1 LTLKQNPAPVTGE
14 QVPNFLSSTQ
24 DSSKV
29 LFIIYHFRKPYNL
42 TEFSDILRM
51 HDNDTKR
58 LSRLVAIL
66 TQLQTRRLVTSTKLA
81 EKFGVSTRTIYR
93 DLKALE
99 QAGVPILTED
109 GKGYTLMEGYTI
121 PPVMFSANQANA
133 LILAEQL
140 VLKNRDSSLI
150 NDYAQAID
158 KIKAVL
164 RQSEKDKANLLSLRT
179 KFTKLENFE
188 IKSNS
193 LSTLQNALTNFYL
206 VKFDYIN
213 AENKESKRTV
223 EPFALI
229 NTTES
234 WLLVGYCHLRKE
246 FRYFRLD
253 RIQKLEIQQENFTPH
268 KMTLQ
273 EFFEKYHGH

>member
-1 LTLKQNPAPVTGE
+1 MNE
-14 QVPNFLSSTQ
+14 
-24 DSSKV
+24 
-29 LFIIYHFRKPYNL
+29 
-42 TEFSDILRM
+42 
-51 HDNDTKR
+51 NDTKR

-66 TQLQTRRLVTSTKLA
+66 TSLQTRRLITSTKLA

-109 GKGYTLMEGYTI
+109 GKGYSLMEGYKI
-121 PPVMFSANQANA
+121 PPIMFTENQANA
-133 LILAEQL
+133 LILSEQL

-150 NDYAQAID
+150 KDYAEAID

-179 KFTKLENFE
+179 KFANLDNFE
-188 IKSNS
+188 INSNILSS
-193 LSTLQNALTNFYL
+193 LQTALTNFYL
-206 VKFDYIN
+206 VNFVYTN

-223 EPFALI
+223 EPFALLNI
-229 NTTES
+229 SEG
-234 WLLVGYCHLRKE
+234 WLLVAYCRLRKE

-253 RIQKLEIQQENFTPH
+253 RIQQLQVQQQNFTPH

>member
-1 LTLKQNPAPVTGE
+1 
-14 QVPNFLSSTQ
+14 
-24 DSSKV
+24 
-29 LFIIYHFRKPYNL
+29 
-42 TEFSDILRM
+42 M
-51 HDNDTKR
+51 NDTKR

-109 GKGYTLMEGYTI
+109 GKGYTLMEGYKI
-121 PPVMFSANQANA
+121 PPIMFSENQVNA

-140 VLKNRDSSLI
+140 VLKNKDRSLI
-150 NDYAQAID
+150 SDYAEAID

-179 KFTKLENFE
+179 KFAKLDNYE
-188 IKSNS
+188 IKSNI
-193 LSTLQNALTNFYL
+193 LSSLQNALTNFYL
-206 VKFDYIN
+206 VQLDYIN
-213 AENKESKRTV
+213 AENNKSKRIV
-223 EPFALI
+223 EPFALLNI
-229 NTTES
+229 TEG
-234 WLLVGYCHLRKE
+234 WLMVAFCRLRKE

-253 RIQKLEIQQENFTPH
+253 RIQKLQIQQEKFTPH

-273 EFFEKYHGH
+273 DFFEKYHDH

>member
-1 LTLKQNPAPVTGE
+1 MN
-14 QVPNFLSSTQ
+14 
-24 DSSKV
+24 
-29 LFIIYHFRKPYNL
+29 
-42 TEFSDILRM
+42 
-51 HDNDTKR
+51 DNNTKR

-99 QAGVPILTED
+99 QAGVPILIED
-109 GKGYTLMEGYTI
+109 GKGYTLMEGYKI
-121 PPVMFSANQANA
+121 PPIMFSENQANA

-150 NDYAQAID
+150 SDYAEAID

-164 RQSEKDKANLLSLRT
+164 RQREKDKANLLSLRT
-179 KFTKLENFE
+179 KFANLDNYE
-188 IKSNS
+188 IKSNI
-193 LSTLQNALTNFYL
+193 LSSLQNALTNFYL
-206 VKFDYIN
+206 VQLDYIN
-213 AENKESKRTV
+213 AENHTSKRIV
-223 EPFALI
+223 EPFALLSI
-229 NTTES
+229 TEG
-234 WLLVGYCHLRKE
+234 WLMVAFCRLRKE

-253 RIQKLEIQQENFTPH
+253 RIQKLQIQEENFTPH

-273 EFFEKYHGH
+273 EFFEKYHDH

>member
-1 LTLKQNPAPVTGE
+1 MN
-14 QVPNFLSSTQ
+14 
-24 DSSKV
+24 
-29 LFIIYHFRKPYNL
+29 
-42 TEFSDILRM
+42 
-51 HDNDTKR
+51 DNDTKR

-99 QAGVPILTED
+99 QAGIPILTEN
-109 GKGYTLMEGYTI
+109 GKGYMLMEGYKI
-121 PPVMFSANQANA
+121 PPIMFSESQANA

-150 NDYAQAID
+150 SDYAEAID

-179 KFTKLENFE
+179 KFAKLDNYE
-188 IKSNS
+188 IKSNI
-193 LSTLQNALTNFYL
+193 LSSLQNALTNFDL
-206 VKFDYIN
+206 VQLDYIN
-213 AENKESKRTV
+213 AENNKSKRIV
-223 EPFALI
+223 EPFALLSI
-229 NTTES
+229 TEG
-234 WLLVGYCHLRKE
+234 WLMVAFCRLRKE

-253 RIQKLEIQQENFTPH
+253 RIQKLQIQQEKFTPH

-273 EFFEKYHGH
+273 EFFEKYHDH